1 MKRPLA
7 VVLVCLGPLLVGCGD
22 EPDDRTP
29 SPPTVVRHDLAPLT
43 TRFPALGE
51 PSAASWVTWNSHH
64 PDDRGVPGP
73 TTYWIDA
80 VVSLAPAVVNAL
92 VRDHQP
98 VPEGEVPDVQDLLR
112 PELPA
117 GPYLTDARLDLA
129 FTTPELATA
138 AYLDPSAH
146 VLVLRSTGM

>member
-7 VVLVCLGPLLVGCGD
+7 TLLVCLGPLLVGCDD
-22 EPDDRTP
+22 EPADPTP
-29 SPPTVVRHDLAPLT
+29 PPPTEVRHDLAPLT
-43 TRFPALGE
+43 TRFPSLGE
-51 PSAASWVTWNSHH
+51 PLAASWVTWNSHH

-80 VVSLAPAVVNAL
+80 VVSLAPVVVDAL
-92 VRDHQP
+92 VRDNQP
-98 VPEGEVPDVQDLLR
+98 GQEGESPDVQNLLR
-112 PELPA
+112 PELPT
-117 GPYLTDARLDLA
+117 GPYLTGARLDLA

-146 VLVLRSTGM
+146 VLVLMSTGM